1 MEECTKDHGTLTKGT
16 EKAMNDSATVI
27 STLVTTS
34 TVESVARGYTPG
46 KIKTPTMENGQMES
60 STGMVSG
67 KELLETV
74 TSDNGFKIKRTA
86 MVSMSGQTEIDMKV
100 NGSTA

>member
-1 MEECTKDHGTLTKGT
+1 
-16 EKAMNDSATVI
+16 
-27 STLVTTS
+27 
-34 TVESVARGYTPG
+34 
-46 KIKTPTMENGQMES
+46 MES

-74 TSDNGFKIKRTA
+74 TSDNGFKIKHTA